1 MAQTSLVDYL
11 KETGGDS
18 SLSSRANLAVSKG
31 LVSSA
36 SEYMNLAAQG
46 KNADINT
53 KLLSSLQTVPPEGSP
68 ALVVSPVVNKNTV
81 SSTPLVSPAPMT
93 SSQFE
98 SSVQLPEP
106 TTFVGTNNKSTLSDK
121 ISAVAKTNITDSNK
135 AAIDNLNAL
144 RLEAI
149 AKEKAAAESD
159 VTGLKGE
166 LASNIGTTKIQDAT
180 QDIYNKY
187 KIEENLALYNDIQT
201 KIVDAQQALNM
212 GLIYEADRPAR
223 MKFVTGSESTLQKQG
238 LATIGALQGTAAV
251 IKGNVELAKSF
262 ADSTID
268 AITADNKTSFDALNT
283 LLDLANNDLIQ
294 LNSDEKDLI
303 DKRLST
309 LESEATRIQTN
320 KDAVTDL
327 MIKFPKAFLAGGVT
341 LLDSKESA
349 LQKMLPTMSADEKA
363 KFDAD
368 IAASYKTS
376 SSATTAAE
384 LIKYKEELS
393 SLKAKG
399 MTYQEALDAYGPYVG
414 VDYIN
419 EIYGIAKTS
428 EAAIT
433 NAYYDQYI
441 DKTTGKVKEGYSV
454 SIDAKGNPVVEK
466 SGDASGGFWSGVGN
480 FFSGMFKK

>member
-11 KETGGDS
+11 KSSGGDS
-18 SLSSRANLAVSKG
+18 SLSGRANLAVSKG

-53 KLLSSLQTVPPEGSP
+53 KLLSSLQSTPVNQN
-68 ALVVSPVVNKNTV
+68 APVVNPVVAKNTV
-81 SSTPLVSPAPMT
+81 SSTPIVSKEPMT

-106 TTFVGTNNKSTLSDK
+106 TTFVGVNNTGTLSNK
-121 ISAVAKTNITDSNK
+121 ISQVAKTSLTDSNK
-135 AAIDNLNAL
+135 AAIDNLQAL

-149 AKEKAAAESD
+149 AKEKAAAEYD
-159 VTGLKGE
+159 VSNLKGE
-166 LASNIGTTKIQDAT
+166 LASNINTTQTQDALT
-180 QDIYNKY
+180 NIYDKY

-294 LNSDEKDLI
+294 LGKDEKDII
-303 DKRLST
+303 DKRLTT
-309 LESEATRIQTN
+309 LEDEATRIQTN

-327 MIKFPKAFLAGGVT
+327 MIKYPKAFLAGGVT

-349 LQKMLPTMSADEKA
+349 LQKMMPTMAADEKA

-384 LIKYKEELS
+384 LVKFKEELS
-393 SLKAKG
+393 GLKAKG
-399 MTYQEALDAYGPYVG
+399 MTYEEAVNAYGPYVG

-419 EIYGIAKTS
+419 DLYGISKTS
-428 EAAIT
+428 EGAIT
-433 NAYYDQYI
+433 NAYYDQFI

-466 SGDASGGFWSGVGN
+466 TGDAGAGFWSNIGN
-480 FFSGMFKK
+480 AFKSLF